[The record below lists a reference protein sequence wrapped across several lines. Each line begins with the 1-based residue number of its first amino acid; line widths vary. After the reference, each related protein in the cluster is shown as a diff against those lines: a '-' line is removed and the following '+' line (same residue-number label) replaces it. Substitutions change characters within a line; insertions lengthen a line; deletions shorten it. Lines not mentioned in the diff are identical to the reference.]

1 MAHYADDMRELENI
15 VDRHTLSVV
24 LAMLSEIC
32 GEKEAH
38 VATNWQDDALAKQW
52 RKAEIALDRLHANIG
67 I

>member
-1 MAHYADDMRELENI
+1 MTTRQENLGALEAL
-15 VDRHTLSVV
+15 VDRHTLSGV

-38 VATNWQDDALAKQW
+38 IATNWQDAALAKAW
-52 RKAEIALDRLHANIG
+52 RKAELALDRLHVNIA